1 LVDEPAIEAWT
12 DSTAKQNG
20 FVEACHHLETVGLCA
35 GCAAEA
41 AD

>member
-1 LVDEPAIEAWT
+1 LVDEPAIEAWA